1 MTRRSLTGWGRTS
14 PTSADIVP
22 AADASVV
29 EDALGRAGR
38 RGVLARG
45 LGRAYGDAAQNAG
58 GTVLSVT
65 AQGASITIDQHG
77 VASVSA
83 ATTIDDLI
91 RAALPQGWFV
101 PVTPG
106 TRQVTIGGA
115 VAADIH
121 GKNHH
126 VDGSFMSHVRSLSLI
141 TPTGARRLS
150 SPDPLFWATAG
161 GMGLTGVVVSAEV
174 ALTPVTTSRIA
185 VDTERTADLEQT
197 LTVMSDGDDRFR
209 YSVCWIDC
217 LTRGAHLGR
226 SIVTRGDHA
235 GVEALAPDAAE
246 DPLAF
251 APRRPL
257 PAPPWAPSGLLNVA
271 TITAFNEAW
280 YRRAPRRERGAIQSI
295 GQFFHPL
302 DGIEGWNRAYGRR
315 GFLQWQI
322 LIPFGSEETLRR
334 IIERLAS
341 ARCPSF
347 VGVLKRFGPGNDGHL
362 SFPGPGWTL
371 ALDMPVGPAAL
382 APLLDELDDAVVSTG
397 GRIYLAKDSRLRP
410 ELVEAMYPRLAEWR
424 QIRSA
429 ADPQGVMNSDLA
441 RRLRLLDP
449 QGAPPPAQPG
459 SEPAGAGAGLNTLRL

>member
-14 PTSADIVP
+14 PTRAEVV
-22 AADASVV
+22 AATDSVV
-29 EDALGRAGR
+29 VVNALNGAGR
-38 RGVLARG
+38 RGILPRG

-65 AQGASITIDQHG
+65 SLGGSITIDHQG
-77 VASVSA
+77 VATVSA

-126 VDGSFMSHVRSLSLI
+126 VDGSLMSHVRRLTLI
-141 TPTGARRLS
+141 TPTGTRRLMPS
-150 SPDPLFWATAG
+150 DPLFWATAG

-174 ALTPVTTSRIA
+174 VLTPVTTSRMA
-185 VDTERTADLEQT
+185 VDTDRTADLEET
-197 LTVMSDGDDRFR
+197 LAVMSDGDDRFR

-217 LTRGAHLGR
+217 LSRGRRLGR

-235 GVEALAPDAAE
+235 EVGALPAGAVR

-251 APRRPL
+251 TPRRPL

-280 YRRAPRRERGAIQSI
+280 YRRAPRHERGAIQSI

-322 LIPFGSEETLRR
+322 LIPFGSEPTLRR

-382 APLLDELDDAVVSTG
+382 GPLLDELDEAVVSAG

-410 ELVEAMYPRLAEWR
+410 ELIEAMYPRLPEWR
-424 QIRSA
+424 QVRSA
-429 ADPQGVMNSDLA
+429 ADPHGVMNSDLA
-441 RRLRLLDP
+441 RRLGLLEAHGSTRSGH
-449 QGAPPPAQPG
+449 QGRPAR
-459 SEPAGAGAGLNTLRL
+459 AGA